1 MKHQVLVFL
10 FLVLSC
16 PLFSQEE
23 EKILTAQKNA
33 IVSLSEG
40 QGFSP
45 VMLETYLV
53 QKYGRSLQ
61 ALSKKSAAE
70 IIRLFQSERPPVPN
84 DISSSPLPAPP
95 TQRAD
100 STIVVK
106 TIEKV
111 QVAVPVPSAPVP
123 QTVAPSSQ
131 ANINPPVTVKESE
144 KKPLLA
150 QFLHAGMSKR
160 FHLVDGNIIL
170 GTIVKIEESIC
181 YLETPEGILKI
192 PTDDILEETAEIS
205 KRDESKYVGPVI
217 SETIESITLRSKYG
231 DVVIDKKEIRDMNR
245 YHGGKLVP
253 WAEEKKRFYRS
264 QVSLTD
270 IFLDPTAFPLEA
282 NAMYISGLSIGYG
295 FTDQFMVRTAFG
307 NNFQGDL
314 NLRPLWQFYLDHSA
328 TQRSGIAIGFDLF
341 SRHDM
346 SAVLANYSRFIR
358 NKSTKKILTD
368 SSMLNVSL
376 DQVINP
382 EYTTAFYAETYI
394 VYSKLWSLESGRGEM
409 GYHFGFRTN
418 TLPLVKQRILT
429 TPFEWT
435 NDKLNIFPFRIWGA
449 FEYDLTKNLK
459 FAATAWAD
467 NGYRYRTF
475 RQVSDDYFSDSTPF
489 TLDASGGEY
498 RSIDFDF
505 GFLYA
510 INDSFRFGVHFKE
523 TYFVFFWRIL
533 EL

>member
-1 MKHQVLVFL
+1 M
-10 FLVLSC
+10 
-16 PLFSQEE
+16 
-23 EKILTAQKNA
+23 
-33 IVSLSEG
+33 
-40 QGFSP
+40 
-45 VMLETYLV
+45 
-53 QKYGRSLQ
+53 
-61 ALSKKSAAE
+61 
-70 IIRLFQSERPPVPN
+70 
-84 DISSSPLPAPP
+84 PLP
-95 TQRAD
+95 
-100 STIVVK
+100 
-106 TIEKV
+106 
-111 QVAVPVPSAPVP
+111 
-123 QTVAPSSQ
+123 
-131 ANINPPVTVKESE
+131 
-144 KKPLLA
+144 LL
-150 QFLHAGMSKR
+150 
-160 FHLVDGNIIL
+160 
-170 GTIVKIEESIC
+170 
-181 YLETPEGILKI
+181 
-192 PTDDILEETAEIS
+192 
-205 KRDESKYVGPVI
+205 
-217 SETIESITLRSKYG
+217 
-231 DVVIDKKEIRDMNR
+231 VVIDKKEIRDMNR